1 MNKNTLNF
9 KTNIS
14 LFISLFFSTLSFI
27 FSISYFIQLKIKVNS
42 YRINTAEFDNLISFI
57 ETIKG
62 FIGFIIVVF
71 FIISSLIIFHIYK
84 TNIGLFKNLNYI
96 NEKIKFITMGN
107 DIDISAEN
115 LFLSSNAEIIELS
128 KGFDIIEQNINSLIF
143 KIKQGASS
151 IRESVETLNMY
162 NNNLANKS
170 EEQYLKVESI
180 DENLIQIKKIV
191 NFNNINT
198 QKLNKLTKKT
208 KKIIEIINIESD
220 NLNKT
225 INQIFN
231 SSEQIEK
238 ISTSIEELS
247 FQTTILSLNSAVEST
262 RIQNGAKSF
271 DVISNEIHKLST
283 MGKNAAKEI
292 KNLSNENR
300 IKIDESTF
308 YLHNTVNLIDT
319 LVNKINEISTLLD
332 EITIDSQSE
341 FNEISKIMSSLLDI
355 KSSTQQT
362 NKIAKDTL
370 LLNENLNN
378 ESIHFL
384 EIIDFFNN
392 KNVNPNFNSLIS
404 TITTEEI
411 LNDLTSKTVENFEK
425 LILSHT

>member
-57 ETIKG
+57 ETIKS
-62 FIGFIIVVF
+62 FIGFLIVVF

-84 TNIGLFKNLNYI
+84 TNTGLFKNLNYI

-143 KIKQGASS
+143 KIKQGAFS

-425 LILSHT
+425 

>member
-9 KTNIS
+9 KINIS

-42 YRINTAEFDNLISFI
+42 YHINTAEFDNLISFI

-62 FIGFIIVVF
+62 FIGFLIVVF

-143 KIKQGASS
+143 KIKQGAFS

-411 LNDLTSKTVENFEK
+411 LNDLTSNTVENFEK
-425 LILSHT
+425 

>member
-57 ETIKG
+57 ETIKS
-62 FIGFIIVVF
+62 FIGFLIVVF

-84 TNIGLFKNLNYI
+84 TNTGLFKNLNYI

-143 KIKQGASS
+143 KIKQGAFS

-180 DENLIQIKKIV
+180 DENLIQMKKIV
-191 NFNNINT
+191 NYNNINT

-411 LNDLTSKTVENFEK
+411 LNDLTSNTVENFEK
-425 LILSHT
+425 

>member
-57 ETIKG
+57 ETIKS
-62 FIGFIIVVF
+62 FIGFLIVVF

-115 LFLSSNAEIIELS
+115 LFLSSNTEIIELS

-143 KIKQGASS
+143 KIKQGAFS

-425 LILSHT
+425 

>member
-57 ETIKG
+57 ETIKS
-62 FIGFIIVVF
+62 FIGFLIVVF

-84 TNIGLFKNLNYI
+84 TNTGLFKNLNYI

-115 LFLSSNAEIIELS
+115 LFLSSNTEIIELS

-143 KIKQGASS
+143 KIKQGAFS

-283 MGKNAAKEI
+283 LGKNAAKEI

-425 LILSHT
+425 

>member
-42 YRINTAEFDNLISFI
+42 YHINTAEFDNLISFI

-62 FIGFIIVVF
+62 FIGFLIVVF

-143 KIKQGASS
+143 KIKQGAFS

-208 KKIIEIINIESD
+208 KKIIAIINIESD

-332 EITIDSQSE
+332 DIAIDSQSE

-411 LNDLTSKTVENFEK
+411 LNDLTSNTVENFEK
-425 LILSHT
+425 

>member
-9 KTNIS
+9 KINIS

-57 ETIKG
+57 ETIKS
-62 FIGFIIVVF
+62 FIGFLIVVF

-143 KIKQGASS
+143 KIKQGAFS

-283 MGKNAAKEI
+283 LGKNAAKEI

-425 LILSHT
+425 

>member
-27 FSISYFIQLKIKVNS
+27 FSISFFIQLKIKVNS

-57 ETIKG
+57 ETIKS
-62 FIGFIIVVF
+62 FIGFLIVVF

-84 TNIGLFKNLNYI
+84 TNTGLFKNLNYI

-143 KIKQGASS
+143 KIKQGAFS

-411 LNDLTSKTVENFEK
+411 LNDLTSNTVENFEK
-425 LILSHT
+425 

>member
-42 YRINTAEFDNLISFI
+42 YHINTSEFDNIISFI
-57 ETIKG
+57 ETIKS
-62 FIGFIIVVF
+62 FIGFLIVVF
-71 FIISSLIIFHIYK
+71 FIISFLIIFHIYK

-143 KIKQGASS
+143 KIKQGAFS

-162 NNNLANKS
+162 NNNLDNKS

-308 YLHNTVNLIDT
+308 YLHNTVNLINT

-411 LNDLTSKTVENFEK
+411 LNDLTSNTFENFEK
-425 LILSHT
+425 

>member
-57 ETIKG
+57 ETIKS
-62 FIGFIIVVF
+62 FIGFLIVVF

-84 TNIGLFKNLNYI
+84 INIGLFKNLNYI

-128 KGFDIIEQNINSLIF
+128 KGFDITEQNINSLIF
-143 KIKQGASS
+143 KIKQGAFS

-411 LNDLTSKTVENFEK
+411 LNDLTSNTVENFEK
-425 LILSHT
+425 

>member
-42 YRINTAEFDNLISFI
+42 YHINTAEFDNLISFI
-57 ETIKG
+57 ETIKS
-62 FIGFIIVVF
+62 FIGFLIVVF

-84 TNIGLFKNLNYI
+84 TNTGLFKNLNYI

-115 LFLSSNAEIIELS
+115 LFLSSNTEIIELS

-143 KIKQGASS
+143 KIKQGAFS

-283 MGKNAAKEI
+283 LGKNAAKEI

-425 LILSHT
+425 

>member
-9 KTNIS
+9 KINIS

-62 FIGFIIVVF
+62 FIGFLIVVF

-143 KIKQGASS
+143 KIKQGAFS

-411 LNDLTSKTVENFEK
+411 LNDLTSNTVENFEK
-425 LILSHT
+425 

>member
-57 ETIKG
+57 ETIKS
-62 FIGFIIVVF
+62 FIGFLIVVF

-143 KIKQGASS
+143 KIKQGAFS

-411 LNDLTSKTVENFEK
+411 LNDLTSNTVENFEK
-425 LILSHT
+425 

>member
-42 YRINTAEFDNLISFI
+42 YHINTAEFDNLISFI
-57 ETIKG
+57 KTIKG
-62 FIGFIIVVF
+62 FIGFLIVVF

-143 KIKQGASS
+143 KIKQGAFS

-425 LILSHT
+425 

>member
-57 ETIKG
+57 ETIKS
-62 FIGFIIVVF
+62 FIGFLIVVF
-71 FIISSLIIFHIYK
+71 FIISSLIISHFYK
-84 TNIGLFKNLNYI
+84 TNTGLFKNLNYI
-96 NEKIKFITMGN
+96 NEKINFITMGN

-115 LFLSSNAEIIELS
+115 LFLSSNTEIIELS

-143 KIKQGASS
+143 KIKQGAFS

-411 LNDLTSKTVENFEK
+411 LNDLTSKTGENFEK
-425 LILSHT
+425 

>member
-1 MNKNTLNF
+1 
-9 KTNIS
+9 
-14 LFISLFFSTLSFI
+14 
-27 FSISYFIQLKIKVNS
+27 
-42 YRINTAEFDNLISFI
+42 
-57 ETIKG
+57 
-62 FIGFIIVVF
+62 
-71 FIISSLIIFHIYK
+71 
-84 TNIGLFKNLNYI
+84 
-96 NEKIKFITMGN
+96 MGN

-115 LFLSSNAEIIELS
+115 LFLSSNTEIIELS

-143 KIKQGASS
+143 KIKQGAFS

-355 KSSTQQT
+355 KSSTQ
-362 NKIAKDTL
+362 
-370 LLNENLNN
+370 
-378 ESIHFL
+378 
-384 EIIDFFNN
+384 
-392 KNVNPNFNSLIS
+392 
-404 TITTEEI
+404 
-411 LNDLTSKTVENFEK
+411 
-425 LILSHT
+425 

>member
-57 ETIKG
+57 ETIKS
-62 FIGFIIVVF
+62 FIGFLIVVF

-84 TNIGLFKNLNYI
+84 TNTGLFKNLNYI

-115 LFLSSNAEIIELS
+115 LFLSSNTEIIELS

-143 KIKQGASS
+143 KIKQGAFS

-162 NNNLANKS
+162 NNNLDNKS

-411 LNDLTSKTVENFEK
+411 LNDLTSNTVENFEK
-425 LILSHT
+425 

>member
-57 ETIKG
+57 ETIKS
-62 FIGFIIVVF
+62 FIGFLIVVF

-84 TNIGLFKNLNYI
+84 TNTGLFKNLNYI

-143 KIKQGASS
+143 KIKQGAFS

-332 EITIDSQSE
+332 DIAIDSQSE

-355 KSSTQQT
+355 KSYTQQT

-411 LNDLTSKTVENFEK
+411 LNDLTSNTVENFEK
-425 LILSHT
+425 

>member
-1 MNKNTLNF
+1 MNKNTSNF
-9 KTNIS
+9 KINIS

-57 ETIKG
+57 ETIKS
-62 FIGFIIVVF
+62 FIGFLIVVF

-143 KIKQGASS
+143 KIKQGAFS

-162 NNNLANKS
+162 NNNLDNKS

-283 MGKNAAKEI
+283 LGKNAAKEI

-411 LNDLTSKTVENFEK
+411 LNDLTSNTVENFEK
-425 LILSHT
+425 

>member
-42 YRINTAEFDNLISFI
+42 YHINTAEFDNLISFI
-57 ETIKG
+57 ETIKS
-62 FIGFIIVVF
+62 FIGFLIVVF

-143 KIKQGASS
+143 KIKQGAFS

-392 KNVNPNFNSLIS
+392 KNVNPNFNPLIS

-411 LNDLTSKTVENFEK
+411 LNDLTSNTVENFEK
-425 LILSHT
+425 

>member
-42 YRINTAEFDNLISFI
+42 YHINTAEFDNLISFI

-62 FIGFIIVVF
+62 FIGFLIVVF

-143 KIKQGASS
+143 KIKQGAFS

-162 NNNLANKS
+162 NNNLDNKS

-425 LILSHT
+425 

>member
-42 YRINTAEFDNLISFI
+42 YHINTSEFDNIISFI
-57 ETIKG
+57 ETIKS
-62 FIGFIIVVF
+62 FIGFLIVVF
-71 FIISSLIIFHIYK
+71 FIISFLIIFHIYK

-143 KIKQGASS
+143 KIKQGAFS

-162 NNNLANKS
+162 NNNLDNKS

-411 LNDLTSKTVENFEK
+411 LNDLTSNTVENFEK
-425 LILSHT
+425 

>member
-57 ETIKG
+57 ETIKS
-62 FIGFIIVVF
+62 FIGFLIVVF

-84 TNIGLFKNLNYI
+84 TNTGLFKNLNYI

-115 LFLSSNAEIIELS
+115 LFLSYNAEIIELS

-143 KIKQGASS
+143 KIKQGAFS

-319 LVNKINEISTLLD
+319 LVNKTNEISTLLD

-411 LNDLTSKTVENFEK
+411 LNDLTSNTVENFEK
-425 LILSHT
+425 

>member
-1 MNKNTLNF
+1 MNIINKNTLIF

-57 ETIKG
+57 ETIKS
-62 FIGFIIVVF
+62 FIGFLIVVF

-115 LFLSSNAEIIELS
+115 LFLSSNTEIIELS

-143 KIKQGASS
+143 KIKQGAFS

-283 MGKNAAKEI
+283 LGKNAAKEI

-425 LILSHT
+425 

>member
-57 ETIKG
+57 ETIKS
-62 FIGFIIVVF
+62 FIGFLIVVF

-84 TNIGLFKNLNYI
+84 TNTGLFKNLNYI

-143 KIKQGASS
+143 KIKQGAFS

-162 NNNLANKS
+162 NNNLDNKS

-262 RIQNGAKSF
+262 RIQNKAKSF

-332 EITIDSQSE
+332 DIAIDSQSE

-425 LILSHT
+425 

>member
-1 MNKNTLNF
+1 
-9 KTNIS
+9 
-14 LFISLFFSTLSFI
+14 
-27 FSISYFIQLKIKVNS
+27 
-42 YRINTAEFDNLISFI
+42 
-57 ETIKG
+57 
-62 FIGFIIVVF
+62 
-71 FIISSLIIFHIYK
+71 
-84 TNIGLFKNLNYI
+84 
-96 NEKIKFITMGN
+96 MGN

-143 KIKQGASS
+143 KIKQGAFS

-411 LNDLTSKTVENFEK
+411 LNDLTSNTVENFEK
-425 LILSHT
+425 

>member
-57 ETIKG
+57 ETIKS
-62 FIGFIIVVF
+62 FIGFLIVVF

-84 TNIGLFKNLNYI
+84 TNTGLFKNLNYI

-128 KGFDIIEQNINSLIF
+128 KGFDITEQNINSLIF
-143 KIKQGASS
+143 KIKQGAFS

-425 LILSHT
+425 

>member
-9 KTNIS
+9 KINIS

-62 FIGFIIVVF
+62 FIGFLIVVF

-143 KIKQGASS
+143 KIKQGAFS

-162 NNNLANKS
+162 NNNLDNKS

-411 LNDLTSKTVENFEK
+411 LNDLTSNTVENFEK
-425 LILSHT
+425 

>member
-42 YRINTAEFDNLISFI
+42 YHINTAEFDNLISFMQ
-57 ETIKG
+57 TIKG
-62 FIGFIIVVF
+62 FIGFLIVVF

-143 KIKQGASS
+143 KIKQGAFS

-392 KNVNPNFNSLIS
+392 KNVNPNFNPLIS

-411 LNDLTSKTVENFEK
+411 LNDLTSNTVENFEK
-425 LILSHT
+425 